1 MLDVILP
8 GTGGMLPSDTRW
20 LSCCWLESQG
30 RAVLID
36 CGEGTQIALKKQNL
50 RLGNVEVLLITHFH
64 ADHIS
69 GLPGLL
75 LSLGN
80 YGKTSPLLIAGPRGL
95 EKVVSS
101 LLIIAPNLP
110 FPIEFKELFGGTS
123 GSEAFSIENMQIES
137 FRLRHGMICL
147 GYKITLLRKP
157 VFNPEKAAA
166 LGIPVQLYKVL
177 HAGGSVTHEG
187 RTITPGMVLDGE
199 RAPIQ
204 VGYYTDTRAFTEIAG
219 FMKGVDLLIA
229 EGMHGDEELR
239 DKIHEKKHSMF
250 RESAKIAAL
259 AGAKKL
265 WLTHYSPALASP
277 KEYLASAREVFPR
290 TKAGYDG
297 IKITLPEQRSKKTS

>member
-1 MLDVILP
+1 
-8 GTGGMLPSDTRW
+8 MLPSDTRW

-30 RAVLID
+30 FAVLID

-95 EKVVSS
+95 EKIVSS

-110 FPIEFKELFGGTS
+110 FPIVFKELFGGGGGT
-123 GSEAFSIENMQIES
+123 EAFTAGAGNNMQIES

-147 GYKITLLRKP
+147 GYKVTLFRKP

-166 LGIPVQLYKVL
+166 LNIPVQLYKVL
-177 HAGGSVTHEG
+177 HAGESVTHEG
-187 RTITPGMVLDGE
+187 RVITPDMVLDGE
-199 RAPIQ
+199 RKPLT
-204 VGYYTDTRAFTEIAG
+204 VGYYTDTRAFAEIAG
-219 FMKGVDLLIA
+219 FVKGVDLLIA
-229 EGMHGDEELR
+229 EGMHGDEEVTER
-239 DKIHEKKHSMF
+239 IHEKKHSMF

-259 AGAKKL
+259 AGAGKL

-277 KEYLASAREVFPR
+277 KEYLKSAREIFKKTYV
-290 TKAGYDG
+290 GYDG
-297 IKITLPEQRSKKTS
+297 IKLTLPE

>member
-30 RAVLID
+30 KAVLID

-50 RLGNVEVLLITHFH
+50 RLGNVNTLLITHFH

-80 YGKTSPLLIAGPRGL
+80 YGKTSPLLIAGPKGL
-95 EKVVSS
+95 ARVVNS

-110 FPIEFKELFGGTS
+110 FPIEFKELADGNFFELDNIRIDS
-123 GSEAFSIENMQIES
+123 L
-137 FRLRHGMICL
+137 RLRHGMNCL
-147 GYKITLLRKP
+147 GYKLTLFRKP

-166 LGIPVQLYKVL
+166 LNIPVHLYKVL
-177 HAGGSVTHEG
+177 HAGRNAEHDG
-187 RTITPGMVLDGE
+187 RIITPCMVLDGE
-199 RAPIQ
+199 RAPIK
-204 VGYYTDTRAFTEIAG
+204 VGYYTDTRAFAEIAD
-219 FMKGVDLLIA
+219 FVKGADLLIA
-229 EGMHGDEELR
+229 EGMHGDEEIR
-239 DKIHEKKHSMF
+239 DKIHEKKHSMI

-259 AGAKKL
+259 AGVNKL
-265 WLTHYSPALASP
+265 WLTHYSPALANP
-277 KEYLASAREVFPR
+277 REYLGAAREVFPN
-290 TKAGYDG
+290 TKMGFDG
-297 IKITLPEQRSKKTS
+297 IKTTLPDAEVVKK

>member
-1 MLDVILP
+1 MLDIILP

-30 RAVLID
+30 FAVLID

-95 EKVVSS
+95 EKIVSS

-110 FPIEFKELFGGTS
+110 FPIVFKELFGGTA
-123 GSEAFSIENMQIES
+123 GTETFTVGNNMQIES

-166 LGIPVQLYKVL
+166 LNIPVQLYKVL
-177 HAGGSVTHEG
+177 HAGENVEHDG
-187 RTITPGMVLDGE
+187 RTITPDMVLDGE
-199 RAPIQ
+199 RKPLT
-204 VGYYTDTRAFTEIAG
+204 VGYYTDTRAFKEIAE
-219 FMKGVDLLIA
+219 FVRGVDLLIA
-229 EGMHGDEELR
+229 EGMHGDEEVR
-239 DKIHEKKHSMF
+239 ERIHEKKHSMF
-250 RESAKIAAL
+250 RESAQIAAL
-259 AGAKKL
+259 AGVKKL
-265 WLTHYSPALASP
+265 WLTHYSPALANP
-277 KEYLASAREVFPR
+277 KEFLASAREVFKK
-290 TKAGYDG
+290 TFTGYDG
-297 IKITLPEQRSKKTS
+297 IKITLPEEK

>member
-1 MLDVILP
+1 
-8 GTGGMLPSDTRW
+8 MLPSDTRW

-30 RAVLID
+30 FAVLID

-80 YGKTSPLLIAGPRGL
+80 YGKTSPLLIAGPKGL
-95 EKVVSS
+95 KKVVDS

-110 FPIEFKELFGGTS
+110 FPLEFKELFGGTT
-123 GSEAFSIENMQIES
+123 GTEAFNIGNNMQIES

-147 GYKITLLRKP
+147 GYKLTLFRKP

-166 LGIPVQLYKVL
+166 LSIPIQLYKVL
-177 HAGGSVTHEG
+177 HAGQSVEHEG
-187 RTITPGMVLDGE
+187 RVITPDMVLDGE
-199 RAPIQ
+199 RAPLT

-219 FMKGVDLLIA
+219 FVKGVDLLIA
-229 EGMHGDEELR
+229 EGMHGDEEIR

-265 WLTHYSPALASP
+265 WLTHYSPALANP
-277 KEYLASAREVFPR
+277 KEYLKSAREIFPK
-290 TKAGYDG
+290 TYTGYDG
-297 IKITLPEQRSKKTS
+297 IKLTLPM

>member
-30 RAVLID
+30 KAVLID
-36 CGEGTQIALKKQNL
+36 CGEGTQIALKKQSL
-50 RLGNVEVLLITHFH
+50 RLGNLDTLLITHFH

-95 EKVVSS
+95 ERIVNA
-101 LLIIAPNLP
+101 LLTIAPNLP
-110 FPIEFKELFGGTS
+110 FPIEMKELGGGGGDS
-123 GSEAFSIENMQIES
+123 FDVGNLRIES
-137 FRLRHGMICL
+137 IRLRHGMVCL
-147 GYKITLLRKP
+147 GYKLTLFRKP

-166 LGIPVQLYKVL
+166 LCIPVQVYKVL
-177 HAGGSVTHEG
+177 HAGQDVALDDG
-187 RTITPGMVLDGE
+187 RIITPDMVLDGE
-199 RAPIQ
+199 RAPVK
-204 VGYYTDTRAFTEIAG
+204 VGYYTDTRAFREIAD
-219 FMKGVDLLIA
+219 FMEGCDLLIA

-239 DKIHEKKHSMF
+239 DKIHEKKHSLI

-259 AGAKKL
+259 AAVNRL
-265 WLTHYSPALASP
+265 WLTHYSPALANP
-277 KEYLASAREVFPR
+277 REYLGAARAVFPK
-290 TKAGYDG
+290 TKMGYDG
-297 IKITLPEQRSKKTS
+297 IKTTLPES

>member
-1 MLDVILP
+1 MLDIMLP

-50 RLGNVEVLLITHFH
+50 RLGNVNTLLITHFH

-80 YGKTSPLLIAGPRGL
+80 YGKTSPLLIAGPKGL
-95 EKVVSS
+95 GRVVNA
-101 LLIIAPNLP
+101 LLTIAPSLP
-110 FPIEFKELFGGTS
+110 FPIELKELFGGTN
-123 GSEAFSIENMQIES
+123 GEEAFDSDGFRIES

-147 GYKITLLRKP
+147 GYKVTLFRKP

-166 LGIPVQLYKVL
+166 LCLPVKVYKRL
-177 HAGGSVTHEG
+177 HAGQSVALEDG
-187 RTITPGMVLDGE
+187 RTITPDMVLDGE
-199 RAPIQ
+199 RAPLR
-204 VGYYTDTRAFTEIAG
+204 VGYYTDTRAFREIAD
-219 FMKGVDLLIA
+219 FMAGCDLLIA
-229 EGMHGDEELR
+229 EGMHGDEEIA
-239 DKIHEKKHSMF
+239 DKIHEKKHSMI

-259 AGAKKL
+259 AGVNRL
-265 WLTHYSPALASP
+265 WLTHYSPALANP
-277 KEYLASAREVFPR
+277 REYLSDARKIFPS
-290 TKAGYDG
+290 TKMGYDG
-297 IKITLPEQRSKKTS
+297 ISITLPEKEKE